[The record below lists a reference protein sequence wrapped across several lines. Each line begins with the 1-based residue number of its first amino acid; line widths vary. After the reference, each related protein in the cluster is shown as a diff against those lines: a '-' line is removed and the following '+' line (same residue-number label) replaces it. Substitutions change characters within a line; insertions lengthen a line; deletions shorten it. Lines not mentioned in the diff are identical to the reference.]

1 MSSTNCSTK
10 ESVDFYFAYLS
21 PYSFLANNSIE
32 NILGQLGVSINYLPV
47 AHMGPEDGPNFSP
60 ARYRYIC
67 EEDLPRY
74 AKELNVTFTSYPPL
88 TESYTA
94 SSAFLYAQEKGLG
107 KNLNAGI
114 FAARWSFGLD
124 ISSEKV
130 LGDIAVDVG
139 LDKKAMLT
147 AIRIPKYRQQLSK
160 IHEKKNVAGV
170 FGAPTFIYKG
180 QRFWGNDRVDF
191 FVKAIKSQK
200 EISHV

>member
-1 MSSTNCSTK
+1 MSPTNCSTN
-10 ESVDFYFAYLS
+10 ESVDFYFTYLS
-21 PYSFLANNSIE
+21 PYSFLANISID
-32 NILGQLGVSINYLPV
+32 NILAPLDISVNYMPV
-47 AHMGPEDGPNFSP
+47 AHIGPEDGPNFSP
-60 ARYRYIC
+60 ERYRYIC
-67 EEDLPRY
+67 EEDVPRY

-94 SSAFLYAQEKGLG
+94 SSAFLYAQKKGLG
-107 KNLNAGI
+107 KNFNAAI

-147 AIRIPKYRQQLSK
+147 AIRLPKYRQQLSE

-180 QRFWGNDRVDF
+180 QKFWGNDRVDF
-191 FVKAIKSQK
+191 LVKAIKLKK
-200 EISHV
+200 EVSYV

>member
-1 MSSTNCSTK
+1 MSPINCLTK
-10 ESVDFYFAYLS
+10 ESVDFYFTYLS
-21 PYSFLANNSIE
+21 PYSFLANISIN
-32 NILGQLGVSINYLPV
+32 NILEPLDISVNYIPV

-60 ARYRYIC
+60 ERYRYIC
-67 EEDLPRY
+67 EEDVPRY

-94 SSAFLYAQEKGLG
+94 SSAFLYAQERELG
-107 KNLNAGI
+107 KNFNAAI

-130 LGDIAVDVG
+130 LGDIAVGVG
-139 LDKKAMLT
+139 LDKKAMLA
-147 AIRIPKYRQQLSK
+147 AIRLPKYRQQLSE

-191 FVKAIKSQK
+191 LVKAIKSTK
-200 EISHV
+200 EVSHV

>member
-1 MSSTNCSTK
+1 MPSTNCPTK

-21 PYSFLANNSIE
+21 PYSFLANTSIE
-32 NILGQLGVSINYLPV
+32 NILNPLGVSINYLPV

-74 AKELNVTFTSYPPL
+74 AKELNIRFTSYPPL
-88 TESYTA
+88 TESYSA
-94 SSAFLYAQEKGLG
+94 SSALLFAQEKGLG
-107 KNLNAGI
+107 KSLNDRV

-130 LGDIAVDVG
+130 LKDIAVDIG
-139 LDKKAMLT
+139 LDTEAMLA
-147 AIRIPKYRQQLSK
+147 AIHSQDYRQRLSK
-160 IHEKKNVAGV
+160 IHEKKNAAGV

-191 FVKAIKSQK
+191 LVKAIKSQR
-200 EISHV
+200 EVSHV